1 MVAMKAVAGQSKLKM
16 FNVNRITLL
25 CLLSRQLACAAA
37 EHANDMPEA
46 KFTDVTSVAGITF
59 VHNNGAY
66 GDKLL
71 PETMGGGVA
80 FFDADADGDQDLLFV
95 SGTQWPGKLPAAGAK
110 SQPSLALYVNDGKGK
125 F

>member
-25 CLLSRQLACAAA
+25 WLLSRQLACAAA
-37 EHANDMPEA
+37 EHANDMRFA
-46 KFTDVTSVAGITF
+46 KFTDVTKQAGITF

-80 FFDADADGDQDLLFV
+80 FLDFDNDGFQDLLFIN
-95 SGTQWPGKLPAAGAK
+95 STYWPDHVPAGK
-110 SQPSLALYVNDGKGK
+110 
-125 F
+125 